1 MKGPFEVNRNGL
13 NKGKVH
19 VTGSRKNV
27 SEEEKQQTGCFFNLS
42 LLKYL
47 SKWKNKGATGG
58 ILFAQKDPHPP
69 T

>member
-1 MKGPFEVNRNGL
+1 MKGPVEVNRNGL

-42 LLKYL
+42 LLKL
-47 SKWKNKGATGG
+47 PQQMEK
-58 ILFAQKDPHPP
+58 
-69 T
+69 